1 MSVTIRDVSKASGIS
16 IATVSK
22 YLNGVSVR
30 PRSAEKI
37 SRAIAELGYH
47 PNPIARS
54 LRNSCTMTIGILVDN
69 ITNNFYN
76 NMVALLTR
84 SLREFGYSCL
94 ICDVD
99 NSVGTISDTINFFA
113 SKKVDG
119 VFVLTNHLPAGVIE
133 LFNKTFRNIVIIDCF
148 VPGLRADF
156 VFTDNLAAAYH
167 ATEQFI
173 ARNHK
178 RIAIIT
184 GHPDVFSAHE
194 RLNGY
199 LRALQDY
206 RLDPDPELIFQYDYD
221 MNGGYMAFRK
231 LVELPPERRP
241 SAVLVTSYFMT
252 VGAVIALNEFGLTI
266 PSDLSMICF
275 DNYDINKVFRPSLSC
290 VIQPVEE
297 LCRRAADLLFERIN
311 GEVQENRI
319 FRLNASFQIGESL
332 GNCAQ

>member
-1 MSVTIRDVSKASGIS
+1 MSVTIKDVSQTSGIS

-22 YLNGVSVR
+22 YLNGVAVR

-37 SRAIAELGYH
+37 ARAIEELGYH

-54 LRNSCTMTIGILVDN
+54 LRNSCTMTIGVFVDN

-76 NMVALLTR
+76 NIVALLTR
-84 SLREFGYSCL
+84 QLREHGYSCL

-99 NSVGTISDTINFFA
+99 NSAKTIADSVSFFA

-119 VFVLTNHLPAGVIE
+119 VFVITNHLPAEVIP
-133 LFNKTFRNIVIIDCF
+133 LFNRTFRNIVVIDCF
-148 VPGLRADF
+148 VPGLQADF
-156 VFTDNLAAAYH
+156 VFTDNLSAAYLS
-167 ATEQFI
+167 TEQFI

-206 RLDPDPELIFQYDYD
+206 QIDSDPELIFQYDYD
-221 MNGGYMAFRK
+221 MNGGYCAFRK
-231 LVELPPERRP
+231 LSELPAERRP

-252 VGAVIALNEFGLTI
+252 VGAVIALNELGLTI
-266 PSDLSMICF
+266 PADLSMICF
-275 DNYDINKVFRPSLSC
+275 DNYDINKVFRPLLSC
-290 VIQPVEE
+290 VIQPVDSLCTRATE
-297 LCRRAADLLFERIN
+297 LLLERI
-311 GEVQENRI
+311 GGDVQENRI
-319 FRLNASFQIGESL
+319 LRLNASFQLGESL
-332 GNCAQ
+332 GSCT